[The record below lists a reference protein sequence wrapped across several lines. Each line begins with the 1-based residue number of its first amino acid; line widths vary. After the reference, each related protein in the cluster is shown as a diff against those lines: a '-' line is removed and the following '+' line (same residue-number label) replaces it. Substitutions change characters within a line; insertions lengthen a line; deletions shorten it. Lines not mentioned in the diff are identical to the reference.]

1 MVAKGM
7 GYAINFLLNASNYTK
22 NAITGVSGAF
32 KQLGTQVQQ
41 TNAQATN
48 LNNQLA
54 KTQSLW
60 KNIAKGNIAASLA
73 NQVIS
78 ISRNMAKGFV
88 QTNAEFENLL
98 ARLRVTTGSTEEAA
112 KAFRDIQKFAMET
125 PSTVDQVTQAY
136 IKMASR
142 GLKPS
147 ISSLRE
153 LGDIASVLGTRIT
166 GMQGGILQ
174 VVEAVSDLVVGQT
187 RRFEELGISVKSM
200 GDKIAFTFDGI
211 TTHVKRDSDSILKY
225 VRSTIGG
232 AFSGAMEEQMRTLAG
247 QFSVLTDSAKFFF
260 YSVGRSGINDEMRR
274 TLGIFIEMMTNGQKS
289 AEKFSDAMTI
299 GLKGVNFVIQLVAD
313 HARLLSSVLAGIGFK
328 AAITGFVRLAG
339 AAKAFFV
346 ALSVANPVALIATN
360 LGILAGTLVYFQD
373 NIRDYFDANRNQ
385 LKIAKDTARAFEDQA
400 YSLESLFAKYQ
411 NLASVD
417 FKNRFQTDLL
427 NAVSRQLKN
436 LVEGFDAS
444 VAGMDRT
451 TQAYAENV
459 QLVQKTLEE
468 MNQVAL
474 GAQQEAT
481 DLEIKQ
487 LETKRA
493 DLQKQLDELQK
504 LRSGSII
511 RETQPVFAMPGVST
525 LKEVVPEVTEIDKE
539 IQNLIRSIDETDY
552 RIQVLSRS
560 FESLPVRTLKEL
572 TEEFNNISRAVLKG
586 REGLEI
592 YRGQI
597 GSLSEYIAGLSMENK
612 DIADV
617 DFVRRMVEANS
628 PEMWQPVLRNLQE
641 QIKLSGARNDEER
654 EWLDISNKEI
664 QRIKEMGIDVDKLG
678 KKFWEAFGADAKNVD
693 PQKILGLFDHYKKGT
708 DEASKA
714 FRDLGINVD
723 DVNKK
728 IADSLGLKTTE
739 PDREAI
745 EMFLDY
751 KKGAEEAAKAFQQL
765 KTARADQGI
774 RGRVE
779 DLKAEINEMKQI
791 IGTSSTEI
799 KIQEEVANKLKGTK
813 DASNEAVEEL
823 KKYTEEH
830 ARLKKQLDET
840 RKALDFKQQTDENI
854 ENLQIQLEALRKVGT
869 GQVLTATEIADV
881 MKLRRQGMDE
891 EANTLE
897 KLLFDIHAAEEAYRE
912 QQKSVEQLQRAEE
925 SLSDFLQTTRKDLR
939 ERLEEAK
946 LGSEADKEWLGIQ
959 RQLTEKLK
967 EAGKDLAAYVGVF
980 QEFKSVLT
988 EIKNT
993 EALNEAVQRYEDTL
1007 RNLNERYDENLALI
1021 QQGVKAGSTFAA
1033 QVVRLRL
1040 EGEAAGKSIE
1050 EISQQVEILRDKFER
1065 IELTEIAW
1073 EMEELKLHT
1082 ADEARYIGLSARE
1095 RELLGARI
1103 QAETIYR
1110 KRNRAVQQEAV
1121 EDIVNEIRKLQELQ
1135 DAYQTAYNGMRSALV
1150 LYQEETN
1157 KAADLMEGA
1166 TLRALDSM
1174 ADKLTE
1180 FVSTGKLQFKEFVK
1194 SVVDDLL
1201 KIQMQRFVVN
1211 PLAGIL
1217 DSLIPSIAGAFGGI
1231 GGASGGTGGGGTA
1244 AVSQGNYQA
1253 PGSMGFRS
1261 APSPNMVTPKIT
1273 AQTDENIVKW
1283 GDIGLGEENQNQP
1296 IIKGLSSM
1304 VFKPVISPVINVDS
1318 KIPDESYKA
1327 SLSLMSK
1334 LVEEMY
1340 KKQKQYGEN
1349 QPKVEKRIFQKN
1361 QYEEKQPKVE
1371 KQIFQKNQQEEKQ
1384 PKVETRIFQK
1394 NQIVQ
1399 KELNQVRDA
1408 ELIKGL
1414 TDKSKILENL
1424 YSSLGL
1430 FADWAAKSVERMGD
1444 KYLRPDLGAVKKQ
1457 QTEQEQMLDSMRYYS
1472 YDPKVVSRKQ
1482 PFQPDNRE
1490 IDTSRMGD
1498 QMRNYLSPVREI
1510 SPVRSTENPVSVSI
1524 QQTNTFHISSTDGQ
1538 VDMRQMELVLREAEN
1553 RAVNR
1558 VVKELGRGG
1567 GRVVRGVERVS
1578 EGR

>member
-41 TNAQATN
+41 TNVQATN
-48 LNNQLA
+48 LNNQLV

-60 KNIAKGNIAASLA
+60 KSVAKGNIATSLA
-73 NQVIS
+73 SQIIS
-78 ISRNMAKGFV
+78 STRNMVKGFV

-98 ARLRVTTGSTEEAA
+98 ARLQITTGSAAEAA

-147 ISSLRE
+147 TSSLRE

-187 RRFEELGISVKSM
+187 RRFEELGISVQSM
-200 GDKIAFTFDGI
+200 GDKIAFTFNGI
-211 TTHVKRDSDSILKY
+211 TTHVKRDSDSIMKY
-225 VRSTIGG
+225 VRGTIGG
-232 AFSGAMEEQMRTLAG
+232 AFSGAMEEQMKTLAG
-247 QFSVLTDSAKFFF
+247 QFSALTDSAKFFF

-274 TLGIFIEMMTNGQKS
+274 TLGIFTEMMTDGQKN
-289 AEKFSDAMTI
+289 AEKFSDALTLGLRGLNTI
-299 GLKGVNFVIQLVAD
+299 FQLVTD
-313 HARLLSSVLAGIGFK
+313 HARLLSSVLAGIGF
-328 AAITGFVRLAG
+328 AAAVSGFIRLAG
-339 AAKAFFV
+339 AAKLFFT
-346 ALSVANPVALIATN
+346 ALSVANPMSLIVTN

-373 NIRDYFDANRNQ
+373 TIRDYFDANRNQ
-385 LKIAKDTARAFEDQA
+385 LKIAQDTARAFEDQA

-411 NLASVD
+411 NLASLD

-427 NAVSRQLKN
+427 TAVSRQLKN

-444 VAGMDRT
+444 VSGMDRT

-459 QLVQKTLEE
+459 RVVQQTLDE
-468 MNQVAL
+468 MNRVAL
-474 GAQQEAT
+474 GKQQEAV
-481 DLEIKQ
+481 DLEVKQ
-487 LETKRA
+487 LEEQRA
-493 DLQKQLDELQK
+493 SLQKQLEELQK
-504 LRSGSII
+504 IRSGDIVK
-511 RETQPVFAMPGVST
+511 EVQPVFAMPGVT
-525 LKEVVPEVTEIDKE
+525 VLKDVVPEVKEVDRE
-539 IQNLIRSIDETDY
+539 IQNLIQSIADTDY
-552 RIQVLSRS
+552 KIQVLSHS
-560 FESLPVRTLKEL
+560 LEALPVRTLKEL

-586 REGLEI
+586 REGLDI

-597 GSLSEYIAGLSMENK
+597 ISLNDYIAGLSMENK
-612 DIADV
+612 EIADV
-617 DFVRRMVEANS
+617 DFVRRMLEANS
-628 PEMWQPVLRNLQE
+628 PEMWQPVIRNLQE
-641 QIKLSGARNDEER
+641 QIKLSSARNDEER

-664 QRIKEMGIDVDKLG
+664 QRIKEMGVDVDKLG
-678 KKFWEAFGADAKNVD
+678 KKFWEAFGPDAQNVD
-693 PQKILGLFDHYKKGT
+693 PQKVLGLFDTYKKGT
-708 DEASKA
+708 DDASKA
-714 FRDLGINVD
+714 FKELGIDVD

-745 EMFLDY
+745 ETFLTY
-751 KKGAEEAAKAFQQL
+751 KKGADEAAQAFKRL
-765 KTARADQGI
+765 KTARADQDI
-774 RGRVE
+774 RGRIE
-779 DLKAEINEMKQI
+779 DLKAEINEMNQI
-791 IGTSSTEI
+791 IGTNSREI
-799 KIQEEVANKLKGTK
+799 KIQEEVASKLKGTK
-813 DASNEAVEEL
+813 GASQEAVEEL
-823 KKYTEEH
+823 RKYTEEH

-897 KLLFDIHAAEEAYRE
+897 KLLFDIHAAEEAYRD

-925 SLSDFLQTTRKDLR
+925 NLSDFLQVTRKDLR

-946 LGSEADKEWLGIQ
+946 LGSEADKEWLDIQ

-967 EAGKDLAAYVGVF
+967 DAGKDLSAYVGVF

-988 EIKNT
+988 EIKST
-993 EALNEAVQRYEDTL
+993 EALNEAVQRYNDTL
-1007 RNLNERYDENLALI
+1007 QNLNDRYDENLALI

-1050 EISQQVEILRDKFER
+1050 EINQQIEILRDKFER
-1065 IELTEIAW
+1065 IELKEIAW
-1073 EMEELKLHT
+1073 EMEELKLQT
-1082 ADEARYIGLSARE
+1082 ADEARYIGLNARE

-1103 QAETIYR
+1103 QAEMIYR

-1211 PLAGIL
+1211 PIAGIL
-1217 DSLIPSIAGAFGGI
+1217 DSLTPSIAGAFGGI
-1231 GGASGGTGGGGTA
+1231 GGASGAAAGGGGTSA
-1244 AVSQGNYQA
+1244 GSQGNYQV
-1253 PGSMGFRS
+1253 PGSMSFRS
-1261 APSPNMVTPKIT
+1261 VPNPNMVIPKTT

-1283 GDIGLGEENQNQP
+1283 GDIGLNEDNQNQSV
-1296 IIKGLSSM
+1296 IKGLSSM
-1304 VFKPVISPVINVDS
+1304 VFKPVVSPVINIDS

-1327 SLSLMSK
+1327 SISLMSK
-1334 LVEEMY
+1334 LEEETY
-1340 KKQKQYGEN
+1340 KQQKQYGE
-1349 QPKVEKRIFQKN
+1349 I
-1361 QYEEKQPKVE
+1361 QPKVE
-1371 KQIFQKNQQEEKQ
+1371 KQ
-1384 PKVETRIFQK
+1384 IFQK

-1399 KELNQVRDA
+1399 KELNQARDA

-1414 TDKSKILENL
+1414 TDKSKVLENL

-1430 FADWAAKSVERMGD
+1430 FADWADKSVKRMEN
-1444 KYLRPDLGAVKKQ
+1444 KYLRPDLGAARKQ
-1457 QTEQEQMLDSMRYYS
+1457 QTEQEQTLDSMRYYS

-1482 PFQPDNRE
+1482 PFQLDNRE
-1490 IDTSRMGD
+1490 IDASRMGD
-1498 QMRNYLSPVREI
+1498 QMRNYLNPVRGI

-1524 QQTNTFHISSTDGQ
+1524 QQTNTFHINSSDGQ
-1538 VDMRQMELVLREAEN
+1538 VDMRQMELVLKEAEN